1 MDLIAKVDLVLLQYC
16 LGKLGS
22 PDAIEY
28 GEQENTKKWQ
38 ALHNE
43 IVATVRWKIWC
54 NIDARY

>member
-43 IVATVRWKIWC
+43 NLVQYRCEILKCAIGM
-54 NIDARY
+54 